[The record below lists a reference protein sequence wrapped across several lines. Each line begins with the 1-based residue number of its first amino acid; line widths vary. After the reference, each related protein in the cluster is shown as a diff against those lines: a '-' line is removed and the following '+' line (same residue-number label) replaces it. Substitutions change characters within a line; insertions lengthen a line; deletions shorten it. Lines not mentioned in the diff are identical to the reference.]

1 MWLSRNP
8 RHPSGRPSEL
18 APRLPPVPESFD
30 HLLSPGRIGP
40 LQLRNRI
47 VMPAM
52 DQNSCTSEGLITDAV
67 VTHYEERA
75 AGGVGLLILE
85 TSAVAYP
92 VGATSRHQPA
102 LSHDGVIPGL
112 RRLADAV
119 HAHGAAMVVQ
129 ICHHGKVARVDAM
142 DGRDQLVSSV
152 PLPKSET
159 DLANITAQ
167 ELEMLIRANGARY
180 PTQREATVADLDE
193 VVERFSAAAARVQA
207 AGLDG
212 VEIHAGHGYLISS
225 FLSPLYNRREDEY
238 GGSTTNRARLL
249 ERVVQA
255 VRARCGEGFA
265 ILVRLDGR
273 EFGHGE
279 DGITPELAAQYAAAA
294 EAAGADAVHVS
305 ASTVS
310 PLGVGFT
317 DGPLP
322 WRPGQYVELA
332 RTVKRRVGIPVLA
345 VGRIEPAMAEQLLA
359 DGSVCDFVSMGR
371 QLLADPDIP
380 ARLSAGRPDLV
391 RTCISCFVCVA
402 QNFWDATPVCAI
414 NSRLGHYDQL
424 PLPQP
429 ARSTLKV
436 VVVGGGPAGMEA
448 ARLAAGAGHRVV
460 LFERDQLGGTAR
472 LSALTTPAN
481 AELVRYLVASI
492 REAGV
497 DIRLGEAAGLA
508 RIQAERP
515 DLVLVATGA
524 RRDRPEIP
532 GGDLPHVLSGD
543 DLRSLLTGSGPPVR
557 MPLRHRL
564 VVAAGRRAGLFDDV
578 ARMRRLSKRWLPL
591 GRRVVVIGGGL
602 VGLELSEFLAER
614 GRQVTLLEEGAYI
627 GQEMALPRRF
637 RAIHEAAAHGVTMVR
652 GAAVAGITDLEVS
665 YEVDGTMHAVHA
677 DHVVYAGGVRPD
689 ATLADELL
697 GAGLN
702 VRRIGDCAEVG
713 YIQGA
718 IHSAA
723 AAIAAL

>member
-1 MWLSRNP
+1 MSDP
-8 RHPSGRPSEL
+8 F
-18 APRLPPVPESFD
+18 A
-30 HLLSPGRIGP
+30 HLLRPGRIGP
-40 LQLRNRI
+40 LELRNRI

-52 DQNSCTSEGLITDAV
+52 DQNSCTAEGLITDAV

-85 TSAVAYP
+85 TSAIAYP
-92 VGATSRHQPA
+92 VGATSRHQPS

-119 HAHGAAMVVQ
+119 HAHGSAMVVQ

-142 DGRDQLVSSV
+142 DGRDQLVASV

-159 DLANITAQ
+159 DLANITPH
-167 ELEMLIRANGARY
+167 ELDMLIRANGARY
-180 PTQREATVADLDE
+180 PTQRAATADDVAE
-193 VVERFSAAAARVQA
+193 VVKSFADAAARVQA

-212 VEIHAGHGYLISS
+212 VEIHGGHGYLISS
-225 FLSPLYNRREDEY
+225 FLSPLYNQRDDEY
-238 GGSTTNRARLL
+238 GGSSRGRARLL
-249 ERVVQA
+249 EQVVA
-255 VRARCGEGFA
+255 TVRARCGDGFA

-273 EFGHGE
+273 EYGHGD
-279 DGITPELAAQYAAAA
+279 DGITPDLAAENAAVA

-322 WRPGQYVELA
+322 WKHGQYVELA
-332 RTVKRRVGIPVLA
+332 RTVKRRVGIPVVA
-345 VGRIEPAMAEQLLA
+345 VGRIEPALAESLLA
-359 DGSVCDFVSMGR
+359 AGTVCDFVSMGR
-371 QLLADPDIP
+371 QLLADPTIP

-414 NSRLGHYDQL
+414 NSRLGHYDQVS
-424 PLPQP
+424 LPQP
-429 ARSTLKV
+429 ARTRLKV
-436 VVVGGGPAGMEA
+436 VIVGGGPAGMEA

-460 LFERDQLGGTAR
+460 LFERDRLGGTAR

-481 AELVRYLVASI
+481 AELVRYLVAAI

-497 DIRLGEAAGLA
+497 DVRVGTTA
-508 RIQAERP
+508 RTVDVEKERP
-515 DLVLVATGA
+515 DAVLVATGA

-543 DLRSLLTGSGPPVR
+543 DLRAILTGSGRSGPGSSARIPR
-557 MPLRHRL
+557 RHRL
-564 VVAAGRRAGLFDDV
+564 VLAAGRRAGILDDV
-578 ARMRRLSKRWLPL
+578 ARMRQLSKRWLPL
-591 GRRVVVIGGGL
+591 GRQVVVIGGGL

-614 GRQVTLLEEGAYI
+614 RRQVTLLEDSGYI
-627 GQEMALPRRF
+627 GEEMALPRRF

-652 GAAVAGITDLEVS
+652 HATVVGITADGVS
-665 YEVDGTMHAVHA
+665 YEVDGQVQTVPA
-677 DHVVYAGGVRPD
+677 DHVVYAAGVKPD
-689 ATLADELL
+689 SRLADELTA
-697 GAGLN
+697 AGLN

-723 AAIAAL
+723 EVVRAL

>member
-1 MWLSRNP
+1 M
-8 RHPSGRPSEL
+8 
-18 APRLPPVPESFD
+18 
-30 HLLSPGRIGP
+30 SPGRIGP
-40 LQLRNRI
+40 LELRNRI

-52 DQNSCTSEGLITDAV
+52 DQNSCSAEGLITDAV

-85 TSAVAYP
+85 TSAIAYP

-102 LSHDGVIPGL
+102 LSHDGVIPGF

-152 PLPKSET
+152 PLPHSDT
-159 DLANITAQ
+159 DLANITPN
-167 ELEMLIRANGARY
+167 ELDMLIRANGAKY
-180 PTQREATVADLDE
+180 PTQRAATVADLDE
-193 VVERFSAAAARVQA
+193 VVERFADAAARVQA

-212 VEIHAGHGYLISS
+212 VEIHGGHGYLISS
-225 FLSPLYNRREDEY
+225 FLSPLYNHRDDDY
-238 GGSTTNRARLL
+238 GGSPANRARLL
-249 ERVVQA
+249 QRVVAA
-255 VRARCGEGFA
+255 VRARCGAGFA
-265 ILVRLDGR
+265 ILVRLDGQ
-273 EFGHGE
+273 EYGHGD
-279 DGITPELAAQYAAAA
+279 DGITPDLAAENAAAA
-294 EAAGADAVHVS
+294 AAAGADGVHVS

-322 WRPGQYVELA
+322 WRHGQYVDLA
-332 RTVKRRVGIPVLA
+332 RTVKRRVGIPVVA
-345 VGRIEPAMAEQLLA
+345 VGRIEPALADRLLA
-359 DGSVCDFVSMGR
+359 EGTVCDFVSMGR
-371 QLLADPDIP
+371 QLLADPTIP

-414 NSRLGHYDQL
+414 NSRLGHYDRL

-429 ARSTLKV
+429 ASTALKV

-448 ARLAAGAGHRVV
+448 ARLAAGSGHQVV

-497 DIRLGEAAGLA
+497 DVRLGTAAGVA
-508 RIQAERP
+508 QIRAERP
-515 DLVLVATGA
+515 DVVLVATGA
-524 RRDRPEIP
+524 RRDRPDIP

-543 DLRSLLTGSGPPVR
+543 DLRSLLSGTGRPAHLPW
-557 MPLRHRL
+557 RHRL
-564 VVAAGRRAGLFDDV
+564 VLAAGRRAGLLDDV

-614 GRQVTLLEEGAYI
+614 GRHVTLLEESGYI
-627 GQEMALPRRF
+627 GEEMALPRRF
-637 RAIHEAAAHGVTMVR
+637 RAIHEAASRGVTMVR
-652 GAAVAGITDLEVS
+652 HAAVVGISEDEVS
-665 YEVDGTMHAVHA
+665 YEVDGRVQRVEA
-677 DHVVYAGGVRPD
+677 DQVIYAAGVQPD
-689 ATLADELL
+689 SKLADELTA
-697 GAGLN
+697 AGLKAQ
-702 VRRIGDCAEVG
+702 RIGDCAEVG